1 MTDSEPE
8 SEIYYL
14 LLKHV
19 PGDPDA
25 PNDFEKLTTEIKN
38 LQTEIKNLQT
48 ALYYTASIIREL
60 DTSRFSDLREA
71 DE

>member
-1 MTDSEPE
+1 MSDADPE
-8 SEIYYL
+8 GEVYYL

-19 PGDPDA
+19 PGDPNT

-38 LQTEIKNLQT
+38 LQTEVKNLQS

-60 DTSRFSDLREA
+60 DTSTLIRRE
-71 DE
+71 EE